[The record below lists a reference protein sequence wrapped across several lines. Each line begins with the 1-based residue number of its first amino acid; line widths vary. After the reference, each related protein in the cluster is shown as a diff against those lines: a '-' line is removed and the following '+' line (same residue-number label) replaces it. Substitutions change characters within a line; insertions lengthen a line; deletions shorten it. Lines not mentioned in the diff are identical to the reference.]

1 MPREQRNVGASV
13 RARLL
18 ARSRTEGADY
28 QILLTRYALE
38 RLLYRLSVSEY
49 NRHFILKGALL
60 FVTWLQDPF
69 RPTRDLDLLGYGSN
83 SPEAL
88 AHTFQAICQAQV
100 PDDGVVFDSAGLT
113 AAPIREDI
121 DYGGV
126 RVRTQ
131 ATIDGA
137 RVPIQIDVGFGDII
151 TPAVV
156 EIDYPALL
164 DSPAPRIRAYPAE
177 TVIAEKFEAMVV
189 LGIANSRLKDF
200 YDLWFISRSFSFDL
214 LTLSGAIQRT
224 FERRETPLPRAMPT
238 GLTEEYAVQWN
249 PRWKAFLKRER
260 MQAAPDNLAAVIA
273 DLSAFLFP
281 LIRTPITASNW
292 PPGGPWRLKTVQL
305 DRLASAALGTL
316 SA

>member
-1 MPREQRNVGASV
+1 MPREPGNIGASV

-18 ARSRTEGADY
+18 ARSRAEGADY

-38 RLLYRLSVSEY
+38 RLLYRLSVTDY

-60 FVTWLQDPF
+60 FVTWLKDPF

-88 AHTFQAICQAQV
+88 ANTFKAICQAQV
-100 PDDGVVFDSAGLT
+100 PDDGVIFDSAGLS
-113 AAPIREDI
+113 AAPIREDMN
-121 DYGGV
+121 YGGV
-126 RVRTQ
+126 RIRTH

-137 RVPIQIDVGFGDII
+137 RVPIQIDIGFGDVI
-151 TPAVV
+151 TPAAV
-156 EIDYPALL
+156 EINYPALL

-177 TVIAEKFEAMVV
+177 TVIAEKFEAMVS

-200 YDLWFISRSFSFDL
+200 YDLWFISRSFTFDHI
-214 LTLSGAIQRT
+214 TLSGAIQRT
-224 FERRETPLPRAMPT
+224 FERRETPLPRTLPT
-238 GLTEEYAVQWN
+238 GLTEEYAAQWN

-260 MQAAPDNLAAVIA
+260 MQAAPDTLAAVIA
-273 DLSAFLFP
+273 DLAAFLFP
-281 LIRTPITASNW
+281 LINTAVAASSW
-292 PPGGPWRLKTVQL
+292 PPGGPWCVKEAQL
-305 DRLASAALGTL
+305 DRSASAAFGTV